1 MNNAAYQADAMRQA
15 YALLPADET
24 RVTVES
30 PMIRAIKSLLGVA
43 A

>member
-1 MNNAAYQADAMRQA
+1 MNNASFQADAMRQA

-24 RVTVES
+24 RVAVES
-30 PMIRAIKSLLGVA
+30 PMIRAIRALLA